1 MALDGLENN
10 DLKLII
16 FGGKGGVGKTSC
28 AIATA
33 LALSE
38 NFKTLLIS
46 TDPAHS
52 VSDCLEQQIGF
63 KVVKVDGRANLS
75 AIEVVADEALSE
87 FKTEHQSELKKLLET
102 STNLDNEDIDEMLTL
117 SIPGID
123 EVMSFKTI
131 IDFIEEGQ
139 YDKYVV
145 DTAPTG
151 HALRLIS
158 SPKLLDGWIKV
169 AARMRWKYRYM
180 VTSFSGSYKQDEVD
194 AFLLSLKKTV
204 KRIENILRDNTKCE
218 FIPVCIPEAMAIME
232 TGRLLADL
240 GTSGIIARQIIV
252 NNVMVSE
259 GCDFCKRRKT
269 GQLPYLQEIS
279 ETFSNLNKV
288 EVPVFAEEIKGL
300 KALHKLKTFLFEDQQ
315 FISSTFQPFN
325 PSTLQPFNTITP

>member
-1 MALDGLENN
+1 MALTGLENS

-52 VSDCLEQQIGF
+52 VSDCLEQQISF
-63 KVVKVDGRANLS
+63 KVQEVAGHKNLA
-75 AIEVVADEALSE
+75 AIEVVADEALSR

-102 STNLDNEDIDEMLTL
+102 STDLDNEDIDEMLTL

-123 EVMSFKTI
+123 EIMSFKTI

-158 SPKLLDGWIKV
+158 SPKLLDAWIKV

-180 VTSFSGSYKQDEVD
+180 ITSFSGTYKQDEVD

-204 KRIENILRDNTKCE
+204 KRIENLLRDKTRCE

-240 GTSGIIARQIIV
+240 GTSGIISRQIIV

-259 GCDFCKRRKT
+259 DCSFCKRRKA
-269 GQLPYLQEIS
+269 GQLKYIQQIS
-279 ETFSNLNKV
+279 EIFNHLNKV
-288 EVPVFAEEIKGL
+288 EVPLFAEEIKGL
-300 KALHKLKTFLFEDQQ
+300 EALTQLRMCLFGDKPVNQ
-315 FISSTFQPFN
+315 
-325 PSTLQPFNTITP
+325 

>member
-1 MALDGLENN
+1 MALAGLENN

-63 KVVKVDGRANLS
+63 KVVRVDGTANLS
-75 AIEVVADEALSE
+75 AIEVIADEALTG
-87 FKTEHQSELKKLLET
+87 FITEHHSELKKLLET

-123 EVMSFKTI
+123 EIMSFKTI
-131 IDFIEEGQ
+131 IDFIEEGG

-158 SPKLLDGWIKV
+158 SPKLLDEWIKV

-180 VTSFSGSYKQDEVD
+180 ITSFSGSYQQDEVD

-204 KRIENILRDNTKCE
+204 KRIENILRDKTKCE

-240 GTSGIIARQIIV
+240 GTSGIISRQIIV

-259 GCDFCKRRKT
+259 GCDFCKRRKA

-279 ETFSNLNKV
+279 EIFSHLNKV
-288 EVPVFAEEIKGL
+288 EVPMFAEEIKGL
-300 KALHKLKTFLFEDQQ
+300 ESLNQLRMCLLGDKSLK
-315 FISSTFQPFN
+315 S
-325 PSTLQPFNTITP
+325 

>member
-1 MALDGLENN
+1 MALSGLENS

-38 NFKTLLIS
+38 NFKTLIIS

-52 VSDCLEQQIGF
+52 LADCLEQQIGF
-63 KVVKVDGRANLS
+63 NVVKVDGAVNLS
-75 AIEVVADEALSE
+75 AFEVVADEALSG
-87 FKTEHQSELKKLLET
+87 FKTNHLSELKKLLET
-102 STNLDNEDIDEMLTL
+102 STNLDNQDIEELLTL

-131 IDFIEEGQ
+131 IDFMEEGQ

-158 SPKLLDGWIKV
+158 SPKLLDEWIKV
-169 AARMRWKYRYM
+169 ASRMRWKYRYM
-180 VTSFSGSYKQDEVD
+180 ITSFSGSYQPDEVD

-218 FIPVCIPEAMAIME
+218 FIPVCIPESMAIME
-232 TGRLLADL
+232 TGRLLSEL
-240 GTSGIIARQIIV
+240 GRSQIIPRQIIV

-259 GCDFCKRRKT
+259 ECDFCKKRKSS
-269 GQLPYLQEIS
+269 QLPYLKEIG
-279 ETFSNLNKV
+279 EKFTGLAKV
-288 EVPVFAEEIKGL
+288 EVPMFAEQIKGL
-300 KALHKLKTFLFEDQQ
+300 EALDKLKSFLFRG
-315 FISSTFQPFN
+315 
-325 PSTLQPFNTITP
+325 

>member
-1 MALDGLENN
+1 MALVGLENN
-10 DLKLII
+10 DLKLIL

-33 LALSE
+33 IELSK

-52 VSDCLEQQIGF
+52 VSDSLEQSIGF
-63 KVVKVDGRANLS
+63 RTQPVKGVNNLT
-75 AIEVVADEALSE
+75 AIEIAAEEAFST
-87 FKTEHQSELKKLLET
+87 FKQQHE
-102 STNLDNEDIDEMLTL
+102 EDIDQLMNL

-131 IDFIEEGQ
+131 IDFIEEGG
-139 YDKYVV
+139 YNKYVV

-158 SPKLLDGWIKV
+158 SPKLLDEWIKV

-180 VTSFSGSYKQDEVD
+180 ITSFSGSYQQDEVD
-194 AFLLSLKKTV
+194 ALLFNLKKTV
-204 KRIENILRDNTKCE
+204 KRIETLLRDETRSE
-218 FIPVCIPEAMAIME
+218 FIPVCIPESMAISE
-232 TGRLLADL
+232 TGRLLSDL
-240 GTSGIIARQIIV
+240 SKSEIIPRQIIV

-259 GCDFCKRRKT
+259 GCDFCKRRKA

-279 ETFSNLNKV
+279 ETFSSLNKV
-288 EVPVFAEEIKGL
+288 EVPMFAEEIKGL
-300 KALHKLKTFLFEDQQ
+300 EALNQLRMHLFEDQL
-315 FISSTFQPFN
+315 INSSTHKP
-325 PSTLQPFNTITP
+325 

>member
-1 MALDGLENN
+1 LAAGY
-10 DLKLII
+10 
-16 FGGKGGVGKTSC
+16 GGVGKTSC

-63 KVVKVDGRANLS
+63 KVVKVEGSVNLS
-75 AIEVVADEALSE
+75 AIEVVADEALSG
-87 FKTEHQSELKKLLET
+87 FIREHQTELKKLLET
-102 STNLDNEDIDEMLTL
+102 STNLDNDDIEEMMTL

-131 IDFIEEGQ
+131 IDFMEEGH

-158 SPKLLDGWIKV
+158 SPRLLDEWIKV

-180 VTSFSGSYKQDEVD
+180 ITSFSGSYQPDAVD
-194 AFLLSLKKTV
+194 TFLLGLKKTV
-204 KRIENILRDNTKCE
+204 KKIENILRDNTKCE
-218 FIPVCIPEAMAIME
+218 FIPVCIPEAMAIKE
-232 TGRLLADL
+232 TGRLLLDL
-240 GTSGIIARQIIV
+240 GKSEIIPRQIIV
-252 NNVMVSE
+252 NNVMISQE
-259 GCDFCKRRKT
+259 CDFCRSRKA
-269 GQLPYLQEIS
+269 GQLPYLQEIRD
-279 ETFSNLNKV
+279 TFTTLEKV
-288 EVPVFAEEIKGL
+288 EVPMFALEIKGL
-300 KALHKLKTFLFEDQQ
+300 EALHKLNFFLF
-315 FISSTFQPFN
+315 ST
-325 PSTLQPFNTITP
+325 

>member
-1 MALDGLENN
+1 MLTGLENI

-33 LALSE
+33 LKLSE
-38 NFKTLLIS
+38 NSKTLLIS

-52 VSDCLEQQIGF
+52 LSDCLEQHIGF
-63 KVVKVDGRANLS
+63 QVVKINGTANLS
-75 AIEVVADEALSE
+75 AIEVVAEEALSL
-87 FKTEHQSELKKLLET
+87 FVTGNQATLKKLLET
-102 STNLDNEDIDEMLTL
+102 STSLDNQDIDEILTL

-131 IDFIEEGQ
+131 VDFIEEGN

-158 SPKLLDGWIKV
+158 SPKLLDEWIKV

-180 VTSFSGSYKQDEVD
+180 VTSFSGSYHQDEVD
-194 AFLLSLKKTV
+194 TLLLSLKKTV
-204 KRIENILRDNTKCE
+204 KRIQNLLKDKEKCE

-232 TGRLLADL
+232 TKRLLTEL
-240 GTSGIIARQIIV
+240 CTSGIIPRQIIV
-252 NNVMVSE
+252 NNVMTSD
-259 GCDFCKRRKT
+259 GCEFCKRRKA
-269 GQLPYLQEIS
+269 GQSPYLQEINES
-279 ETFSNLNKV
+279 FGSLNTV
-288 EVPVFAEEIKGL
+288 RVPMFAEEIKGL
-300 KALHKLKTFLFEDQQ
+300 VTLNQLRLSLFG
-315 FISSTFQPFN
+315 
-325 PSTLQPFNTITP
+325 

>member
-1 MALDGLENN
+1 MALTGLENN

-52 VSDCLEQQIGF
+52 VSDCLEQKIGF
-63 KVVKVDGRANLS
+63 RVVKVDGTANLF
-75 AIEVVADEALSE
+75 AIEVVADEALSG
-87 FKTEHQSELKKLLET
+87 FIREHQAELKKLLET
-102 STNLDNEDIDEMLTL
+102 STNLDNDDIEEMMTL

-131 IDFIEEGQ
+131 IDFMEEGQ

-158 SPKLLDGWIKV
+158 SPRLLDEWIKV

-180 VTSFSGSYKQDEVD
+180 ITSFSGSYQQDDVD
-194 AFLLSLKKTV
+194 VFLLGLKKTV
-204 KRIENILRDNTKCE
+204 KRIETILRDNNRCE
-218 FIPVCIPEAMAIME
+218 FIPVCIPEAMAILE
-232 TGRLLADL
+232 TGRLLAEL
-240 GTSGIIARQIIV
+240 GTSGIVSRQIIV
-252 NNVMVSE
+252 NNVMTSQ
-259 GCDFCKRRKT
+259 GCDFCMKRKNA
-269 GQLPYLQEIS
+269 QMPYLHDIS
-279 ETFSNLNKV
+279 NKFENLSRI
-288 EVPVFAEEIKGL
+288 EVPVFPEEIKGL
-300 KALHKLKTFLFEDQQ
+300 DALDKLRMCLFFNCQSKTFD
-315 FISSTFQPFN
+315 N
-325 PSTLQPFNTITP
+325 

>member
-1 MALDGLENN
+1 MSLTGLENN

-33 LALSE
+33 LALAE
-38 NFKTLLIS
+38 KFKTLLIS

-63 KVVKVDGRANLS
+63 KVTKVAGTANLS
-75 AIEVVADEALSE
+75 AIEVVADEALAV
-87 FKTEHQSELKKLLET
+87 FINEHEAELKKLLDT
-102 STNLDNEDIDEMLTL
+102 STNLDNQDIEEMLSL

-139 YDKYVV
+139 FDKYVV

-158 SPKLLDGWIKV
+158 SPKLLDEWIKV

-180 VTSFSGSYKQDEVD
+180 ITSFSGSYQPDTVD
-194 AFLLSLKKTV
+194 TFLLGLKKTV
-204 KRIENILRDNTKCE
+204 KRIESILRDQTRSE

-232 TGRLLADL
+232 TGRLLSDL
-240 GTSGIIARQIIV
+240 GKSEIIPRQIIV
-252 NNVMVSE
+252 NNVMASD
-259 GCDFCKRRKT
+259 GCDFCKRRT
-269 GQLPYLQEIS
+269 AGQLPYLKEIS
-279 ETFSNLNKV
+279 ESFSNLNKV
-288 EVPVFAEEIKGL
+288 ELPMFSEEIKGL
-300 KALHKLKTFLFEDQQ
+300 DALDKLKAFLFSE
-315 FISSTFQPFN
+315 
-325 PSTLQPFNTITP
+325 